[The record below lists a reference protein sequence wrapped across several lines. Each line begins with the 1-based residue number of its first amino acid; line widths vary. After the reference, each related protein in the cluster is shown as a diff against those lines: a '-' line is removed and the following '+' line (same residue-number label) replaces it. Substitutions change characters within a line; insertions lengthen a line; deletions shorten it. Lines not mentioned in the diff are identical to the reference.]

1 MAKKKFFDPI
11 DPFDWMTRMARTLE
25 KTIELQQGM
34 EKDLLWLKKH
44 LDYVTVEQ
52 HKTNVELENLK
63 LEVKD

>member
-1 MAKKKFFDPI
+1 
-11 DPFDWMTRMARTLE
+11 MARTLE
-25 KTIELQQGM
+25 KTIELQQSM

-44 LDYVTVEQ
+44 LDHVTIEQ

>member
-1 MAKKKFFDPI
+1 MPKKKFFDPI